1 MCFANSL
8 HHIISSSHYTVWIE
22 LEGFYLRLQ
31 KKDALNDYATDI
43 IVVKRSSKNQVSEY
57 VQLCLSQPD

>member
-8 HHIISSSHYTVWIE
+8 HHIISSSCYTVWTE

-43 IVVKRSSKNQVSEY
+43 IVVKQSSKNQVLEH
-57 VQLCLSQPD
+57 VQLYLS

>member
-8 HHIISSSHYTVWIE
+8 HHIISSSHYTVWTE